1 MWRIPQNP
9 IPYATKFR
17 NNPSKNHE
25 RKPKKVQEPSRTPP
39 KKRDQQNLPKTSEKE
54 PSKPLPL
61 GPTSQ
66 AAP

>member
-1 MWRIPQNP
+1 MVCWLPYVENPSNP

-39 KKRDQQNLPKTSEKE
+39 KKRGQQNLPKT
-54 PSKPLPL
+54 
-61 GPTSQ
+61 
-66 AAP
+66 